1 MVIRGAD
8 RERFLKRSRDMVRL
22 VVGWVGLGL
31 FFGGLVSP
39 AEGQQPLEIPATL
52 LNIVETVNVPAS
64 QEGILRSLAVREGS
78 VVNADDL
85 LAEID
90 SKRVALDLEEAQAQL
105 EISRRRGE
113 NDVDIRYAQKSF
125 EVAKAELDRAA
136 HANSLVPGAVSASE
150 IDHLQLI
157 VEKSRLE
164 IEQARHNFEIAKLSE
179 HLDQLKVQQR
189 ELAKTQHTIRAPI
202 SGMVVAL
209 NFRAGEWVRVSD
221 PVARIVRI
229 DRLRIDDF
237 VPLELGMAGLE
248 DARVTFHP
256 DLRALQGAAAGAGA
270 GAGAGAEFE
279 GRIVFVHPEVNPV
292 KAQLRIWAEIDNRD
306 LRLRP
311 GLQGRLTIHL
321 PAKENGKR
329 P

>member
-1 MVIRGAD
+1 M
-8 RERFLKRSRDMVRL
+8 ERLG
-22 VVGWVGLGL
+22 VGWVGLGL
-31 FFGGLVSP
+31 LLGGLLLGGLANPVV
-39 AEGQQPLEIPATL
+39 GQQPLEIPAAL

-64 QEGILRSLAVREGS
+64 QEGIVRSLAVREGS
-78 VVNADDL
+78 VVNAGDI

-90 SKRVALDLEEAQAQL
+90 SQRVTLDLEEAQAQL

-113 NDVDIRYAQKSF
+113 NDVDIRFAQKSY
-125 EVAKAELDRAA
+125 EVAKAELDRAS

-157 VEKSRLE
+157 VEKSSLE

-179 HLDQLKVQQR
+179 HQDLLKVQQR

-221 PVARIVRI
+221 PLARIVRI
-229 DRLRIDDF
+229 DRLRVDDF

-248 DARVTFHP
+248 EARVTFRP
-256 DLRALQGAAAGAGA
+256 DLPALQEAGARA
-270 GAGAGAEFE
+270 AEPAAEFE

-292 KAQLRIWAEIDNRD
+292 KAQMRIWAEIDNRD

-311 GLQGRLTIHL
+311 GLQGRLTIY
-321 PAKENGKR
+321 PSAKKNENR